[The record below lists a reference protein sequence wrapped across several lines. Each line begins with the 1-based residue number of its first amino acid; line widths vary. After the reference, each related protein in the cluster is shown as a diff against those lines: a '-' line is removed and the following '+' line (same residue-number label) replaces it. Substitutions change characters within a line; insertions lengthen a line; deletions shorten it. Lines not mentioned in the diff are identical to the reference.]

1 MVDKSN
7 DRISLRVAYLITGI
21 HAVPGSNLLLLES
34 SDEPESVIP
43 IVIGHREAE
52 AVREGLTHNFKER
65 PSPYDL
71 FVSLVEVADHEVVE
85 VLIDKVK
92 KGAYHAKITLVIG
105 GKNIQLDSRT
115 SDAISIALRTH
126 APFFTTREVFELA
139 RRDKTQYEALIQ
151 KQPGSQNKEDEG
163 DEFKDFLNEANLEEL
178 QEE

>member
-1 MVDKSN
+1 M
-7 DRISLRVAYLITGI
+7 
-21 HAVPGSNLLLLES
+21 
-34 SDEPESVIP
+34 
-43 IVIGHREAE
+43 
-52 AVREGLTHNFKER
+52 
-65 PSPYDL
+65 
-71 FVSLVEVADHEVVE
+71 
-85 VLIDKVK
+85 K